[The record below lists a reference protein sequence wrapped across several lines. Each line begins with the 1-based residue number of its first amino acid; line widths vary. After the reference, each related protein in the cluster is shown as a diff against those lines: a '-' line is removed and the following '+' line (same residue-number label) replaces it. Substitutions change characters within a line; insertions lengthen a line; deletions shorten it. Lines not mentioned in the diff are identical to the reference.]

1 MDIHRDVSDIV
12 NDLVLR
18 DVVQIHGMDIPYPAE
33 LWVGGK
39 CEHKHGT
46 AMFNIGDRGFLTAE
60 YFGYDSAWNPL
71 ESLGMGFNQ
80 LDAKLIMKDTRVEI
94 PIWSLSGSPKART
107 WHSVPMPEIVAYKC
121 EIQGWLGDPN
131 SEMMSVSMTVDG
143 LPDIHLGQMTTRIPE
158 ESTAVE
164 NLKLRGLKRQ
174 TGLLKLEAGEW
185 HVELTASHT
194 HDSKDSRP
202 LHHINLSRKDGS
214 PFNLPS
220 NIDNT
225 VLNALRR
232 FLSFQ
237 CGRWVDIPTIV
248 CNPMFSTTEKP
259 LVLREGETSEDVLK
273 AIRKFRASQDEP
285 MDALNELGSA
295 LQNSQGFE
303 DVSGA
308 DISGLAINGDQAT
321 ISFSKGDSTRK
332 LAWVGRI
339 TSRNVERSNAWT
351 ATEMQMWPRLFN
363 EFWNRYTEPDSH
375 EHLTNT
381 VYHYL
386 EAQRVFD
393 DGSIGQALVAAQST
407 LQALTRWWNGLD
419 ISHRFRPPG
428 PTFDQLLIKAVQ
440 KAKLGQDSG
449 VVIDEKALS
458 ATIKLAAEY
467 RNDIDHGRGRNIE
480 GSEQSVV
487 LCRMHHHNLARLLIL
502 AKLGSCDRD
511 ARGCMA
517 GPRFSEH
524 PE

>member
-60 YFGYDSAWNPL
+60 YFGYDNAWNPL
-71 ESLGMGFNQ
+71 ESLRMVFNQ
-80 LDAKLIMKDTRVEI
+80 IDAKLIMKDTRVEI
-94 PIWSLSGSPKART
+94 PIWSLSRSPKART
-107 WHSVPMPEIVAYKC
+107 WHSVPMPEIAAYKC
-121 EIQGWLGDPN
+121 EIQGWLGDQN
-131 SEMMSVSMTVDG
+131 SETKSVSMTVDG
-143 LPDIHLGQMTTRIPE
+143 LPDIHLGQMTTPIPE
-158 ESTAVE
+158 EDTAVE

-174 TGLLKLEAGEW
+174 TGLLKLEAGEC

-202 LHHINLSRKDGS
+202 LHHINLSRQDGS

-273 AIRKFRASQDEP
+273 AIRKFRVSQDEP

-303 DVSGA
+303 DVSDA
-308 DISGLAINGDQAT
+308 DISGLAINDDQAT
-321 ISFSKGDSTRK
+321 ISFSKGDPTRK
-332 LAWVGRI
+332 LAWVGPI
-339 TSRNVERSNAWT
+339 ASRNVERSNAWT
-351 ATEMQMWPRLFN
+351 ATEMQVWPRLFK
-363 EFWNRYTEPDSH
+363 EFWNRYTETDSH

-381 VYHYL
+381 MYHYL

-393 DGSIGQALVAAQST
+393 DGSNGQALVAAQST

-419 ISHRFRPPG
+419 ISHRFGPPG
-428 PTFDQLLIKAVQ
+428 PTFEQLLVKAVK

-449 VVIDEKALS
+449 VYIDKKALRD
-458 ATIKLAAEY
+458 TIKLAKDY
-467 RNDIDHGRGRNIE
+467 RNDIDRGRGRNIE
-480 GSEQSVV
+480 GNEQRVV
-487 LCRMHHHNLARLLIL
+487 DCRMHHHNLARLLIL
-502 AKLGSCDRD
+502 AKLGSRDRD